1 MKAGEAGPGISASL
15 REAFGKLSAAAE
27 AEKDY
32 VTATKYLERLLVA
45 QEALHRAT
53 KGRGT
58 RASDAT
64 TYSGPMQATLAKLG
78 MRKSSFLSQ
87 SVCTHGSLDPP

>member
-58 RASDAT
+58 HASDAT

-78 MRKSSFLSQ
+78 MRKFSCLSQ

>member
-15 REAFGKLSAAAE
+15 REAFGKLSAAE

-78 MRKSSFLSQ
+78 MRKFSFLSQ